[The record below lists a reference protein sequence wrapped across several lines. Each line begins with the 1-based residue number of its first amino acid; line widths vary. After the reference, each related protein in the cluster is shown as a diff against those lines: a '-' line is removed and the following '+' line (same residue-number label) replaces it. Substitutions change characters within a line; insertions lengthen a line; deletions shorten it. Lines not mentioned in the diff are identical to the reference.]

1 LWLPEMIY
9 GSLADP
15 FIGMAGAARAALR
28 AALKT

>member
-1 LWLPEMIY
+1 VAAGVIY